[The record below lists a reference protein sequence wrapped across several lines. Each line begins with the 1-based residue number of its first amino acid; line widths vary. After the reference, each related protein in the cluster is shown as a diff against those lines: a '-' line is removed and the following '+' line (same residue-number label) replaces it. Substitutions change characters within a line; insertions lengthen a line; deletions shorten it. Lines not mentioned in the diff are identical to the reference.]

1 MLENSSENSA
11 RVIIVPDRQGQEYRL
26 QVNGDEDSYFIAK
39 LLYRNSEVVRLEG
52 VFYRPDKLVIG
63 DIIIHS
69 DVIHAPPH
77 LGAAFLRLLVKPK
90 PIDYRRRG
98 LGTHLLQFAIKKA
111 RQRGIKQIYGSLTQ
125 EDINNN
131 PNLVKWYKKYGFEIL
146 PPSQENIENAV
157 FGISLD
163 LGEKSN

>member
-1 MLENSSENSA
+1 MMLESSSENNEQM
-11 RVIIVPDRQGQEYRL
+11 IIHDSQRREYRL

-39 LLYRNSEVVRLEG
+39 LLYRNSEVGRLHC
-52 VFYRPDKLVIG
+52 VLYPPDKLMIG
-63 DIIIHS
+63 DLIIHS
-69 DVIHAPPH
+69 DVIHAPEH
-77 LGAAFLRLLVKPK
+77 LGAALLRLLVEPK
-90 PIDYRRRG
+90 PIDYRRMG
-98 LGTHLLQFAIKKA
+98 LGTHLLQFVIKKA
-111 RQRGIKQIYGSLTQ
+111 RQRGIKRIYGSLAQ

-131 PNLVKWYKKYGFEIL
+131 PNLVRWYKKHGFEIL

>member
-1 MLENSSENSA
+1 MVESSWENSDKM
-11 RVIIVPDRQGQEYRL
+11 IICDRQGREYRL
-26 QVNGDEDSYFIAK
+26 QVNGYEDSYFIAK
-39 LLYRNSEVVRLEG
+39 LLYRNREVGRLQC
-52 VFYRPDKLVIG
+52 VLFPPDKLMIG

-69 DVIHAPPH
+69 DVIHAPEH
-77 LGAAFLRLLVKPK
+77 LGAALLRLVVEPK

-98 LGTHLLQFAIKKA
+98 LGTHLLKFAIKKA
-111 RQRGIKQIYGSLTQ
+111 RQRGIKRIYGSLTQ

-131 PNLVKWYKKYGFEIL
+131 PNLVKWYKKHGFEIF

-163 LGEKSN
+163 LEKKLN

>member
-1 MLENSSENSA
+1 MLESSSENKD
-11 RVIIVPDRQGQEYRL
+11 RMIIRDSQDRKYRL
-26 QVNGDEDSYFIAK
+26 QVDPEEDSYFIAK
-39 LLYRNSEVVRLEG
+39 LLYRNNEVGKLHCVLSP
-52 VFYRPDKLVIG
+52 PDNLMIG

-69 DVIHAPPH
+69 DVIHAPEH
-77 LGAAFLRLLVKPK
+77 LGAALLRRLVEPK

-111 RQRGIKQIYGSLTQ
+111 RQRGIKRIYGSLTQ

-131 PNLVKWYKKYGFEIL
+131 PNLVKWYKKHGFEIL
-146 PPSQENIENAV
+146 PPSQENIKEAV
-157 FGISLD
+157 LGISLD

>member
-1 MLENSSENSA
+1 MLESSSENNGQM
-11 RVIIVPDRQGQEYRL
+11 IIRDRQGREYRL
-26 QVNGDEDSYFIAK
+26 QVNGDENSYFIAK
-39 LLYRNSEVVRLEG
+39 LLYRNSEVGRLEG
-52 VFYRPDKLVIG
+52 VLYPPDKLVIG
-63 DIIIHS
+63 DIIIHD

-77 LGAAFLRLLVKPK
+77 LGAVLLRLLVKPK
-90 PIDYRRRG
+90 PMDYRRMG

-131 PNLVKWYKKYGFEIL
+131 PNLVKWYEKHGFAIL

-157 FGISLD
+157 CGISLD
-163 LGEKSN
+163 LE

>member
-1 MLENSSENSA
+1 MMLESSSENNEQM
-11 RVIIVPDRQGQEYRL
+11 IIHDSQGREYRL
-26 QVNGDEDSYFIAK
+26 QVNEDEDSYFIAK
-39 LLYRNSEVVRLEG
+39 LLYRNSEVGRLHC
-52 VFYRPDKLVIG
+52 VLSPPDKLMIG

-69 DVIHAPPH
+69 DVIHAPEH
-77 LGAAFLRLLVKPK
+77 LGATLLRLVVEPK

-98 LGTHLLQFAIKKA
+98 LGTHLLKFAIKKA
-111 RQRGIKQIYGSLTQ
+111 RQRGIKRIYGSLTQ

-131 PNLVKWYKKYGFEIL
+131 PSLVKWYKKYGFEIL

-163 LGEKSN
+163 LGKKLN

>member
-1 MLENSSENSA
+1 MMLENSSGNND
-11 RVIIVPDRQGQEYRL
+11 RMIICDSQGREYRL

-39 LLYRNSEVVRLEG
+39 LLYRNSEVGRLHC
-52 VFYRPDKLVIG
+52 VLSPPDKLMIG

-69 DVIHAPPH
+69 DVIHAPEH
-77 LGAAFLRLLVKPK
+77 LGTALLRLLVEPK
-90 PIDYRRRG
+90 PIYYRRRG
-98 LGTHLLQFAIKKA
+98 LGTHLLEFAIKEA
-111 RQRGIKQIYGSLTQ
+111 RQRGIKRIYGSLTE
-125 EDINNN
+125 EDISNN
-131 PNLVKWYKKYGFEIL
+131 PNLVKWYEKYGFEIL